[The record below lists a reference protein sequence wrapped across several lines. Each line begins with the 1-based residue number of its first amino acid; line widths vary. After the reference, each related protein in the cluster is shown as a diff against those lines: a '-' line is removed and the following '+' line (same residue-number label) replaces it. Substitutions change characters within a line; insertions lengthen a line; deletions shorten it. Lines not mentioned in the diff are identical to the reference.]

1 MTKASRQFSGD
12 ERKMMKSAAMDEDKK
27 VGKSKGRKKGG
38 KKRRS
43 MKR

>member
-1 MTKASRQFSGD
+1 MAKYSKFQAD

-27 VGKSKGRKKGG
+27 VGKRKKGS